1 MKKLSLL
8 ALVLTVST
16 ALSANADTLEA
27 LAKAYEYNPA
37 LKAARAAT
45 GAVDENVAI
54 AKSGYRPTLTVEG
67 GYSDSKINT
76 NSTVNGVAQRPV
88 DGYERTLAAKVSQ
101 PIFSGFGNRA
111 GYFAQCGNRVSER
124 NAR

>member
-16 ALSANADTLEA
+16 ALSANADTLETA

-101 PIFSGFGNRA
+101 PIFSGFKPLIPS
-111 GYFAQCGNRVSER
+111 VLPKVP
-124 NAR
+124 

>member
-16 ALSANADTLEA
+16 ALSANADTLETA

-37 LKAARAAT
+37 LTAARAAT

-54 AKSGYRPTLTVEG
+54 AKSG
-67 GYSDSKINT
+67 
-76 NSTVNGVAQRPV
+76 
-88 DGYERTLAAKVSQ
+88 
-101 PIFSGFGNRA
+101 
-111 GYFAQCGNRVSER
+111 
-124 NAR
+124 

>member
-16 ALSANADTLEA
+16 ALSANADTLETA

-37 LKAARAAT
+37 LKATRAAT

-88 DGYERTLAAKVSQ
+88 DGYERTLAAKVS
-101 PIFSGFGNRA
+101 
-111 GYFAQCGNRVSER
+111 
-124 NAR
+124 